1 MQLSNEFRS
10 NHQIVA
16 SYKILR
22 DARAS
27 ADFSCGWGPPL
38 QTPATDVID
47 LNGDGQANFS
57 SIEKGGDG
65 YKNGGTVLFDE
76 PSLVAP
82 SLKEMERVA
91 QEAGKEVLT
100 QDDFGQGLFLAR
112 LGAEGKGKDLTPVRQ
127 DLSTAEYFVASR
139 TPWDPALKYAVD
151 TKAGEFLLYK

>member
-1 MQLSNEFRS
+1 MHLSSDFRS

-22 DARAS
+22 DAKAS

-38 QTPATDVID
+38 ETPATDVID
-47 LNGDGQANFS
+47 LNGDGQANFTS
-57 SIEKGGDG
+57 FEKDGDG
-65 YKNGGTVLFDE
+65 YRHGGSVVFDE

-91 QEAGKEVLT
+91 REAGKEVLT
-100 QDDFGQGLFLAR
+100 QEDFGQGLFMAR
-112 LGAEGKGKDLTPVRQ
+112 LGAEGKGKDCTQVRQ

-139 TPWDPALKYAVD
+139 TPWDPALRYAVD